1 MLTEMTTVYRKSIAL
16 FTFVESHAP
25 TYLSTQDGKTAEQL
39 AKLCHVSVDRFHR
52 LLNYMQ
58 SLGVLLEKDDKFYL
72 TEQCSSLSDP
82 NSLETLHIKFEL
94 NPICWSSWTKYNASL
109 NEENDKSSF
118 EIHYHEKFFDYL
130 GHEQNKVLKNTFDNL
145 MSKVT
150 NIMNEDIIKHI
161 PLHNISSVIDV
172 GGGKG
177 ALAKE
182 IKKNHPNINCAVM
195 DQYDFSQQESEGITF
210 INGNF
215 FSAIPSG
222 YDAYC
227 MKNVLHNWPDEKVV
241 DILKNCYQAMHKDST
256 LYIIDM
262 IKERNNAEAESFDL
276 YMDVLLLGKERYQ
289 SEFEALAK
297 QTGFTITN
305 MYKMSVSKTGAP
317 PHVIEMKK

>member
-16 FTFVESHAP
+16 YTFVESNAP

-52 LLNYMQ
+52 LLNYMR
-58 SLGVLLEKDDKFYL
+58 SLGVLLERDDKFYL

-94 NPICWSSWTKYNASL
+94 DSINWNSWAKYNSSL
-109 NEENDKSSF
+109 NEENNKSAF
-118 EIHYHEKFFDYL
+118 EINHHERFFDYL
-130 GHEQNKVLKNTFDNL
+130 GHEQNKILKDNFDNL

-150 NIMNEDIIKHI
+150 NIMNEYIIKHI

-172 GGGKG
+172 GGGYG
-177 ALAKE
+177 ALAKR
-182 IKKNHPNINCAVM
+182 IKENYPNIRCAVM
-195 DQYDFSQQESEGITF
+195 DQYDFIKQESEGITF
-210 INGNF
+210 INGDF
-215 FSAIPSG
+215 FSSIPSG

-227 MKNVLHNWPDEKVV
+227 MKNVLHNWPDERVT
-241 DILKNCYQAMHKDST
+241 DILKNCHQAMHKDST

-262 IKERNNAEAESFDL
+262 IKEQSNAEAESFDL

-289 SEFEALAK
+289 FELEALVK
-297 QTGFTITN
+297 QAGLTITN
-305 MYKMSVSKTGAP
+305 IYKIGGSKTGGP
-317 PHVIEMKK
+317 QYVIEIKK

>member
-16 FTFVESHAP
+16 FTFVDSKAP

-172 GGGKG
+172 GGGHG
-177 ALAKE
+177 ALAKR
-182 IKKNHPNINCAVM
+182 IKESYPNIRCAVM
-195 DQYDFSQQESEGITF
+195 DQYDFIKQESEGITF
-210 INGNF
+210 INGDF

-227 MKNVLHNWPDEKVV
+227 MKNVLHNWPDERVT
-241 DILKNCYQAMHKDST
+241 DILKNCHQAMHKDST
-256 LYIIDM
+256 LYVIDM
-262 IKERNNAEAESFDL
+262 IKEHSNAEAESFDL

-289 SEFEALAK
+289 FELEALVK
-297 QTGFTITN
+297 QAGLTITN
-305 MYKMSVSKTGAP
+305 IYKIGGSKTGGP
-317 PHVIEMKK
+317 QYVIEIKK